1 VAKKKPKEQE
11 APGIGHNSGVT
22 GNRLTAFV
30 ERIEKIEAE
39 TAANNEDVKDIYQ
52 EVKSTGLDPK
62 IVKKI
67 VKLRKTSAEKLR
79 EEKELTELYLCAMGE
94 ADLVDA
100 LS

>member
-1 VAKKKPKEQE
+1 MAKKKPAQE

-30 ERIEKIEAE
+30 ERIERIEAE
-39 TAANNEDVKDIYQ
+39 TAENNEDVKDIYT

-62 IVKKI
+62 IVRKI

-79 EEKELTELYLCAMGE
+79 EEKELTELYLAAMGQN
-94 ADLVDA
+94 DLVDA

>member
-1 VAKKKPKEQE
+1 MAKKKAKEQE

-30 ERIEKIEAE
+30 EKIERVEEVKREAG
-39 TAANNEDVKDIYQ
+39 EDIRDIYQ
-52 EVKSTGLDPK
+52 EVKSAGLEPK
-62 IVKKI
+62 IVRKI
-67 VKLRKTSAEKLR
+67 VALRKASAEKLR
-79 EEKELTELYLCAMGE
+79 EEKELTELYLSAMGQ

>member
-1 VAKKKPKEQE
+1 MAKKKAKEE
-11 APGIGHNSGVT
+11 TPGIGHNSGVT

-30 ERIEKIEAE
+30 ERIERLESEKAASAE
-39 TAANNEDVKDIYQ
+39 DIKEVYQ
-52 EVKSTGLDPK
+52 EVKSTGLEAK

-67 VKLRKTSAEKLR
+67 VALRKASKEKLR
-79 EEKELTELYLCAMGE
+79 EEKELTELYLAAMGE

>member
-1 VAKKKPKEQE
+1 MAKKKKEQE
-11 APGIGHNSGVT
+11 TPGIGHNSGVT

-30 ERIEKIEAE
+30 EKIERIEEVKKEAG
-39 TAANNEDVKDIYQ
+39 EDIRDVYQ
-52 EVKSTGLDPK
+52 EVKSSGLEPK

-67 VKLRKTSAEKLR
+67 VALRRASAEKLR
-79 EEKELTELYLCAMGE
+79 EEKELTELYLSAMGQ